1 MAVIETLLSYI
12 GGIGVVIIGI
22 VKFSTSLM
30 EKKMERK
37 FEKEK
42 TLFQSKLD
50 KQQYIS
56 RTRFDVEFNIYR
68 NLSQKFGLLILRML
82 ADTSCCEYNEE
93 RNGEMCKL
101 AYEAVM
107 ELYGSAPFIKKDLY
121 DNFTEIYEKCRQMIA
136 KYDELIKKKNCGYNE
151 KLENEARELF
161 GEYNK
166 IIDKV
171 REYNS
176 NIEVIS

>member
-93 RNGEMCKL
+93 RYNG
-101 AYEAVM
+101 
-107 ELYGSAPFIKKDLY
+107 
-121 DNFTEIYEKCRQMIA
+121 
-136 KYDELIKKKNCGYNE
+136 LIN
-151 KLENEARELF
+151 
-161 GEYNK
+161 
-166 IIDKV
+166 
-171 REYNS
+171 
-176 NIEVIS
+176 